1 MPKLSIVVPVYNSE
15 QYLHQCLE
23 SILQQSFKNFELI
36 LVDDG
41 STDESGNICD
51 QYARNDPRVVVIHS
65 ENRGVVTARRT
76 GVNSARG
83 EYTAFV
89 DSDDWLDRDFYCG
102 IFENT
107 GNTAADIL
115 ICSRVNRAAG
125 CVSTTSF
132 APGFYDRNRL
142 ETVIFPQM
150 IFDMESQRYRITPT
164 LWDKIFRTE
173 LLRAVYAGVDPCIT
187 LGEDA
192 VCTYPSI
199 ARSNSLLIL
208 QNASCYNYREDH
220 ISMVNHCDI
229 RLLERV
235 QALAVNMEQQFTG
248 SPDIFRDQLRCFLA
262 YNGLY
267 AAHQVLLLN
276 RGLPLG
282 KRLRAVGKLWRHPLM
297 AQAFVQAQ
305 RSNCSRKLKWK
316 LRFAA
321 WNRPFLLFVLLQCKH
336 ICHHLKPGQ

>member
-15 QYLHQCLE
+15 QYLHQCLQ
-23 SILQQSFKNFELI
+23 SILQQSFKDFELI

-41 STDESGNICD
+41 STDQSGNICD
-51 QYARNDPRVVVIHS
+51 QYARNDHRVLVIHS

-76 GVNSARG
+76 GVNRARG

-89 DSDDWLDRDFYCG
+89 DSDDWLDRDFYHG

-107 GNTAADIL
+107 GATAADIL
-115 ICSRVNRAAG
+115 ICSKVNRAAG
-125 CVSTTSF
+125 RVSTTSF
-132 APGFYDRNRL
+132 TPGFYDRNKL
-142 ETVIFPQM
+142 ETVIFPRM
-150 IFDMESQRYRITPT
+150 IFDMEAQRYRITPT

-192 VCTYPSI
+192 VCTYPTI

-208 QNASCYNYREDH
+208 ENTACYNYREDH

-229 RLLERV
+229 RLLQRV
-235 QALAVNMEQQFTG
+235 QALADNMNQQFFG
-248 SPDIFRDQLRCFLA
+248 LPDIFDEQVKCFLA

-276 RGLPLG
+276 RKLTLS
-282 KRLRAVGKLWRHPLM
+282 KRLRAVGELWGHSLM
-297 AQAFVQAQ
+297 VQAFAQAR
-305 RSNCSRKLKWK
+305 RSSCSRKLKWK

-336 ICHHLKPGQ
+336 ICQHMKPER